1 MLKMKFAE
9 GCPPGSFRL
18 ADPERKRRGT
28 SPPLS
33 LVTALLVGAACYG
46 ASAFTTR
53 AEGDPEPLPSAT
65 QKTNVLKP
73 NDVILVK
80 VYQEDD
86 LETKTAIDRDGMI
99 TLPLL
104 GAVQVGNKTPD
115 QATAIIRELYAK
127 DYLVNP
133 RVSLTLLEHAKLRF
147 TVMGQVQRPGTYEFP
162 DEQSL
167 NLLQGIAMAGGYTR
181 MGAPSKVSVQR
192 MQDGQP
198 VIFPLN
204 ADQMSKDKK
213 AKPFEIKPDDIITVG
228 ERIF

>member
-1 MLKMKFAE
+1 MLNN
-9 GCPPGSFRL
+9 RL
-18 ADPERKRRGT
+18 AGNHRPLPCFSLERDRPGVKSRLSLIATLVTMAVYCGANTPRAAVAGEAEPA
-28 SPPLS
+28 PPL
-33 LVTALLVGAACYG
+33 
-46 ASAFTTR
+46 
-53 AEGDPEPLPSAT
+53 T

-86 LETKTAIDRDGMI
+86 LETKAAIDRDGLI

-104 GAVQVGNKTPD
+104 GTVEVRNRTPE
-115 QATAIIRELYAK
+115 QATMLIRALYAK
-127 DYLVNP
+127 GYLVNP
-133 RVSLTLLEHAKLRF
+133 RVSLTVLEHAKLRF

-162 DEQSL
+162 ADEPL

-181 MGAPSKVSVQR
+181 MGSPSKVSLQR
-192 MQDGQP
+192 MQNGQP
-198 VIFPLN
+198 AIYPLN

-213 AKPFEIKPDDIITVG
+213 AKPFGIMPDDIITVG